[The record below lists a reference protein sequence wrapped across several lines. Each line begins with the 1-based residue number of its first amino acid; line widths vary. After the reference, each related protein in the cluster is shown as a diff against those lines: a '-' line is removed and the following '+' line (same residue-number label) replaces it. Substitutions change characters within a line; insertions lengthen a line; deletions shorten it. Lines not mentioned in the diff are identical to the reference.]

1 MLLGAASTAESGS
14 ETAVT
19 LLRGAPQTSQ
29 LRDAS
34 GFSFPHTGQ
43 IRIAVIYTFGA
54 VLLLRALVKPL
65 RQFARRITQLFC
77 ALRGNFTAFREASNF
92 GLHLLGKVS
101 LAYGEEA
108 RD

>member
-1 MLLGAASTAESGS
+1 MLLGTGSTGASGS

-43 IRIAVIYTFGA
+43 IRIAVTYTFEA
-54 VLLLRALVKPL
+54 VVLLRALVKPL
-65 RQFARRITQLFC
+65 REFARRVTQLFSTF
-77 ALRGNFTAFREASNF
+77 GGDFTAFREASDF
-92 GLHLLGKVS
+92 GLHLFGKVGLS
-101 LAYGEEA
+101 YG
-108 RD
+108 